1 MFRSCVIND
10 FRIFQTNT
18 TVYRDAQF
26 LQNCLAVLFSFRD
39 KNCHCCQIIQTAAQ
53 CNLLFGVALRRGN
66 ASLHSILHPPNS
78 KHRCFGHKLF
88 SSTRGVGGNT
98 VWRIQIVDVS
108 NNSLQITLD
117 YTSHFEPNQS
127 KSSVALPTIHFLAL
141 YIDLGT

>member
-1 MFRSCVIND
+1 MLRSCVIND

-39 KNCHCCQIIQTAAQ
+39 KNCQGCQIIQTAYQ
-53 CNLLFGVALRRGN
+53 CNLLFGVALRWGN
-66 ASLHSILHPPNS
+66 ASLHSILHPTHS

-88 SSTRGVGGNT
+88 SSTRGVGVNT
-98 VWRIQIVDVS
+98 VLRIHIADVT

-117 YTSHFEPNQS
+117 YTYTSLFLDESRHMDPN
-127 KSSVALPTIHFLAL
+127 A
-141 YIDLGT
+141 